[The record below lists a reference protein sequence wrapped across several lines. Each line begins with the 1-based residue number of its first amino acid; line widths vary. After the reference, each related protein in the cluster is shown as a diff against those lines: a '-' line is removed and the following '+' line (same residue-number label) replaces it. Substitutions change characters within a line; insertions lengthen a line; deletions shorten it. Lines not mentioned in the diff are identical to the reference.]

1 MFNRREHPRP
11 QFIREDFL
19 SLDGQWD
26 FAFDDQNE
34 GLKNKWFHQFPE
46 SRKIEVPFTYETQLS
61 GIDEQEQ
68 HSVVWYEK
76 TFIVDDLDNRVL
88 TFEGS
93 DYYTKVWLNGELLG
107 DHRGAYERFSFDL
120 ADYLVE
126 GENRITVRIVDS
138 LMNEQPRGKQTWKE
152 ETFGCWYV
160 GTTGIWKSVW
170 LEKAAFNGLRAVKMT
185 PDFDNDCIILEPSV
199 KNKALLPTDKNY
211 FFEATVTFKGE
222 LVSYHRS
229 LFVHEMSPIQMET
242 RIKKD
247 SNWGT
252 QRWSP
257 HEPNLYDVTFKLFD
271 ESNNEIDSVV
281 SYFGMRKISIEN
293 GKVLL
298 NNEQL
303 YQRLILDQG
312 YWPESGLTPPS
323 IDALEKDLD
332 LTIESGYNGL
342 RKHQKIED
350 ERFMYLCDTKGLL
363 VWVEMPSTYIFNDL
377 AMTNLADEWRQIV
390 EQHYNH
396 PSVITWVPFNESWG
410 VKGIV
415 DLVKPQ
421 QFTESIYYLTKAID
435 ANRPVITNDGWEHTI
450 SDILTLHD
458 YEEFGA
464 AFAER
469 YADKEAIVEND
480 VMFNRDWFAFAKGYG
495 YKGQPIII
503 SEYGGI
509 AFENSTEENWGY
521 GNQVKNEADFLERF
535 NRITH
540 AIQDLEYINGFCY
553 TQLTDVEQEINGLY
567 TPDRQPKVTIA
578 EIKATN
584 ERRFK

>member
-1 MFNRREHPRP
+1 MINRREHPRP
-11 QFIREDFL
+11 QFIRKDFL
-19 SLDGQWD
+19 SLDGAWA
-26 FAFDDQNE
+26 FTFDDNNE
-34 GLKNKWFHQFPE
+34 GLKNKWFNAFPE
-46 SRKIEVPFTYETQLS
+46 SRQIQVPFTYETELS
-61 GIDEQEQ
+61 GINEKEQ
-68 HSVVWYEK
+68 HSIVWYEK
-76 TFIVDDLDNRVL
+76 VFQVEDLDNRVL

-107 DHRGAYERFSFDL
+107 DHRGGYERFSFDL
-120 ADYLVE
+120 ENYLVE
-126 GENRITVRIVDS
+126 GENRITVRVVDS

-170 LEKAAFNGLRAVKMT
+170 LEKAAFNGLQAVKMT
-185 PDFDNDCIILEPSV
+185 PDFDNDCIILEPSI
-199 KNKALLPTDKNY
+199 KNKELFPSDKNY
-211 FFEATVTFKGE
+211 YFEATVTFKDE

-242 RIKKD
+242 RLKHD

-271 ESNNEIDSVV
+271 DSNNEIDTVV
-281 SYFGMRKISIEN
+281 SYFGMRKIAIEN

-323 IDALEKDLD
+323 VDALEKDLD
-332 LTIESGYNGL
+332 LTIEAGYNGL

-350 ERFMYLCDTKGLL
+350 ERFMYLCDEKGLL

-377 AMTNLADEWRQIV
+377 AMANLSDEWRQIV
-390 EQHYNH
+390 AQHYNH

-415 DLVKPQ
+415 NLEKPQ
-421 QFTESIYYLTKAID
+421 KFTESIYYLTKAID

-458 YEEFGA
+458 YEEFGEL
-464 AFAER
+464 FAKR
-469 YADKEAIVEND
+469 YADKEAIVQND
-480 VMFNRDWFAFAKGYG
+480 VMFNNDWFAFAQGYG

-521 GNQVKNEADFLERF
+521 GNQVKDEAAFLERF
-535 NRITH
+535 DRMTH
-540 AIQDLEYINGFCY
+540 AIQNLEYINGFCY

-567 TPDRQPKVTIA
+567 TPNRQAKVAINK
-578 EIKATN
+578 IKETN
-584 ERRFK
+584 QRRFK